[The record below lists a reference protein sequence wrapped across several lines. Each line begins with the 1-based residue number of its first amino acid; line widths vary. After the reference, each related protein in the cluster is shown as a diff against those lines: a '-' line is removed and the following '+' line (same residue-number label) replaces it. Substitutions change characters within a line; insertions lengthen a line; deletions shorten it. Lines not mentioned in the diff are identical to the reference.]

1 MDRRQRIFGNH
12 DGANHSRMSWT
23 RPLLFALFG
32 AAIVTMVLVP
42 SLRAADI
49 PLDQRRSGYAD
60 LGRDSKAMQDDDS
73 INPATLWVLD
83 GEVLWNRKTG
93 ASDRACA
100 DCHGDAA
107 TSMKGVAAHYPAFN
121 PERNGPINLEQRIN
135 LCRTEQQQAT
145 PLPFESHDLLALSV
159 YIGCQSRG
167 MPIAERNDERLKPF
181 LDAGRRLFNQRF
193 GQINLSCAQCHDD
206 NWGKRLAGSLLPQGH
221 PNGYP
226 IYRLE
231 WQSVGSL
238 QRRLRNC
245 LIGMRAE
252 PFKFGSDELVDLEL
266 FLMDRARGMTI
277 ETPAVRP

>member
-1 MDRRQRIFGNH
+1 M
-12 DGANHSRMSWT
+12 SRT

-32 AAIVTMVLVP
+32 AAIVTMVFVP

-49 PLDQRRSGYAD
+49 SLDQRRSSYAD
-60 LGRDSKAMQDDDS
+60 LGRDSKAMQDDDT

-83 GEVLWNRKTG
+83 GEVLWNRKAG
-93 ASDRACA
+93 AADRACA

-107 TSMKGVAAHYPAFN
+107 TSMKGVAARYPAFN
-121 PERNGPINLEQRIN
+121 TERNRPINLEQRIN
-135 LCRTEQQQAT
+135 VCRTGQQQAT
-145 PLPFESHDLLALSV
+145 PLPFESHDLLALSA
-159 YIGCQSRG
+159 YIGRQSRAL
-167 MPIAERNDERLKPF
+167 PIADFNDARLKPF
-181 LDAGRRLFNQRF
+181 LDAGRSLFNRRL

-245 LIGMRAE
+245 LTGMRAE
-252 PFKFGSDELVDLEL
+252 PFAFGSDELVDLEL
-266 FLMDRARGMTI
+266 FLMHRARGMMI